1 MALTSKIASYNSAWP
16 LRFLADK
23 PRIASAFG
31 DELYAIH
38 HVGSTAVPGLAAK
51 PEIDMLIEVEAHR
64 DAQTRDGVLLG
75 LGYVRGSDLSD
86 GHHFYRRNVD
96 GVRTH
101 KLHVCTRNHLAVID
115 MLKFRDLLRR
125 DAALRQ
131 QYEVLKFQ
139 LESSNT
145 GGMAEYLEKKAPF
158 IRAALSGM
166 PLALD
171 QNKFD
176 DSDKAFMSQ
185 ALAHGRRALPACLPN
200 PPVGCVIVREG
211 RIVSFGFTQPPGDH
225 HAEAMA
231 LSLLESGLD
240 ELTAYVTLEPCSFAG
255 RTPSCALAL
264 VSAGVS
270 RVHVAMLDP
279 DPRNAGAGIE
289 ILRRAGIEVTV
300 GLLGDEARCDLQLY
314 LLESP

>member
-1 MALTSKIASYNSAWP
+1 
-16 LRFLADK
+16 
-23 PRIASAFG
+23 
-31 DELYAIH
+31 
-38 HVGSTAVPGLAAK
+38 
-51 PEIDMLIEVEAHR
+51 
-64 DAQTRDGVLLG
+64 
-75 LGYVRGSDLSD
+75 
-86 GHHFYRRNVD
+86 
-96 GVRTH
+96 
-101 KLHVCTRNHLAVID
+101 
-115 MLKFRDLLRR
+115 
-125 DAALRQ
+125 
-131 QYEVLKFQ
+131 
-139 LESSNT
+139 
-145 GGMAEYLEKKAPF
+145 
-158 IRAALSGM
+158 M

-200 PPVGCVIVREG
+200 PPVGCVIVHEG
-211 RIVSFGFTQPPGDH
+211 RVVSFGFTQPPGDH

-255 RTPSCALAL
+255 RTSSCALAL

-289 ILRRAGIEVTV
+289 ILRQAGSEVTV
-300 GLLGDEARCDLQLY
+300 GLLGDEARCDLQHY
-314 LLESP
+314 LLENP